1 MQMIERAIRELNEEG
16 GGSTEESISNFIR
29 KEYDD
34 LPWSHTTLLNHHL
47 LELCKCGNVFLTC
60 DQRYSLVNANSSVN
74 SSKKCSRKRKRRNR
88 DWVWDIR
95 QRKLHNKCI
104 RAKRLLRKKDQ
115 IHEKY
120 NIEAETKKDIQQLS
134 ITRQDMDQIEDDQI
148 EISMPERPLGFHTE
162 TFEESS
168 HFPLCCTENPSMAE
182 GLSEHKE
189 EQISVDKTWQLLQP
203 TTRTSGI
210 DSQCIPKKEEDPPMS
225 SQKGSVALH
234 SQKLLPKSEL
244 TDNATAV
251 SESRHVNLG
260 RGERACRIIF
270 KYHRRHTAQE
280 RIISCR
286 IENRKEEHS
295 DGNAIGEPSFLQQHR
310 QEHEFLHSNCI
321 LALPVFLEEA
331 TDSKKIN
338 SEIEFQLQTSKNRAK
353 RRVFS
358 QEEHPL
364 QNDEQPKYNLRSRY
378 LIAKPSEGDE

>member
-60 DQRYSLVNANSSVN
+60 DQRYSLVDANSSVN

-120 NIEAETKKDIQQLS
+120 NIEAEIKKDIQQLC

-182 GLSEHKE
+182 GLSEHEE
-189 EQISVDKTWQLLQP
+189 EQISVD
-203 TTRTSGI
+203 
-210 DSQCIPKKEEDPPMS
+210 
-225 SQKGSVALH
+225 KGSVALH

-331 TDSKKIN
+331 TDSKKFN

-378 LIAKPSEGDE
+378 LKAKPSEGDE